1 MTSKITTILREATLQ
16 ACAVPGLWAI
26 ISWLL
31 GRNDL
36 SFVPW
41 LAVAGFL
48 GTAIGRWI
56 YLRRRE
62 ESQRLNAA

>member
-1 MTSKITTILREATLQ
+1 MKSKITDILREATIQ

-36 SFVPW
+36 SFVPG
-41 LAVAGFL
+41 LAIAGFL
-48 GTAIGRWI
+48 GTAIGRWL

-62 ESQRLNAA
+62 HSQRLGAA